1 MKHSEKWI
9 WLPKSSYPESQTTV
23 YSGFTEASE
32 NEYCVAEFKRS
43 YIFDQNVVSA
53 ELRFS
58 GDTLFRLFCNSVT
71 VATGPAA
78 VGGDF
83 IGNEEPR
90 DNYYSF
96 EKTIQPNSKTLDF
109 FARVQMAPTQICDYS
124 KGRSEERR

>member
-9 WLPKSSYPESQTTV
+9 WLPKSSYPDSQTTV
-23 YSGFTEASE
+23 YSGFEEASG

-43 YIFDQNVVSA
+43 YIFDKNIVCA
-53 ELRFS
+53 KLRFS
-58 GDTLFRLFCNSVT
+58 GDTLFQLFCNGSI

-96 EKTIQPNSKTLDF
+96 EKNIRPESKALDF
-109 FARVQMAPTQICDYS
+109 FARVQMAPT
-124 KGRSEERR
+124 